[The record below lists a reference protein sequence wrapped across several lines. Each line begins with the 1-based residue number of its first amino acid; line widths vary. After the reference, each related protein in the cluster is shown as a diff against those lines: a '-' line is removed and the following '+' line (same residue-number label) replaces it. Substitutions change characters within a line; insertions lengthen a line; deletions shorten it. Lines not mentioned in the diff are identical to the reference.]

1 MSFSEAG
8 NDSAVLE
15 GNARYAGYSKDLIDL
30 IAKDLNIKYR
40 IEIVPDG
47 KYGSLN
53 KETKKWDGLVKHL
66 LDRVSGEHKSH
77 FVSITSTPPI
87 CRKRIWPFAT

>member
-1 MSFSEAG
+1 MFLLLLLPTPNRREVKDGESY
-8 NDSAVLE
+8 E
-15 GNARYAGYSKDLIDL
+15 GNQRYEGYSKDLIEG
-30 IAKDLNIKYR
+30 ISKILNFTYR

-66 LDRVSGEHKSH
+66 LDRVS
-77 FVSITSTPPI
+77 
-87 CRKRIWPFAT
+87 

>member
-1 MSFSEAG
+1 MPWKEKNIMMSLLFTTHRLLPSLLPNSSEAKDG
-8 NDSAVLE
+8 EYFE
-15 GNARYAGYSKDLIDL
+15 GNSRYEGYSFDLIEG
-30 IAKDLNIKYR
+30 ISKILNFKYR

-66 LDRVSGEHKSH
+66 LDRVSG
-77 FVSITSTPPI
+77 I
-87 CRKRIWPFAT
+87 